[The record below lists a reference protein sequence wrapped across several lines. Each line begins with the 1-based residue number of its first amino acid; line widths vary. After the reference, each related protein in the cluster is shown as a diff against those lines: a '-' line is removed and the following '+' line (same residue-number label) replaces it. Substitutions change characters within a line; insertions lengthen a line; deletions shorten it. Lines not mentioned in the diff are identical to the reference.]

1 MPKIVPMIPSEVLLR
16 EFDRLSPS
24 LLLVPEQVAMVTGAT
39 PERLREERRAGKP
52 PPFVSDGKRVHYVLG
67 VVRDHVW
74 SRIKSETF
82 HSTRDAQRAAA
93 NREAGL
99 DVELLRDKSPIFR
112 FSSFGDFL
120 TQGGLDDQWPFTI
133 VAGKPIDFFAS
144 LAMGSELPT
153 DGVACG
159 WLSLDEYLMHRRQ
172 AAHTE
177 ASALQPKN

>member
-1 MPKIVPMIPSEVLLR
+1 MKK
-16 EFDRLSPS
+16 
-24 LLLVPEQVAMVTGAT
+24 
-39 PERLREERRAGKP
+39 RRASARP
-52 PPFVSDGKRVHYVLG
+52 SFVSDGKRVHYVLG
-67 VVRDHVW
+67 VVRDHVLA
-74 SRIKSETF
+74 RIRTETF
-82 HSTRDAQRAAA
+82 TSTRDAQRAAA

-99 DVELLRDKSPIFR
+99 DVDLLREKSPIFR

-120 TQGGLDDQWPFTI
+120 AQGGLDDQWPFTI

-172 AAHTE
+172 AAHAE
-177 ASALQPKN
+177 ASALQLKI